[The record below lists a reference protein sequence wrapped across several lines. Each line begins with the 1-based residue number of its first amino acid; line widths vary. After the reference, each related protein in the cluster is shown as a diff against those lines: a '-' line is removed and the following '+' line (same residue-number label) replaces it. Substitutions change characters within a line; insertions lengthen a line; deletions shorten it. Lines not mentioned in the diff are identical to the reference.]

1 MVINH
6 SSLWSPNEAIKDK
19 SQLKKFCKQLEK
31 KHFLKHN
38 IDFESLWKWSVKN
51 PEIFWSEVWNF
62 TKIKG
67 TKGKRI
73 IKKNKVFYKN
83 IFFPE
88 SKLNYSENLLPK
100 KMMKLP

>member
-1 MVINH
+1 MVKNH

-19 SQLKKFCKQLEK
+19 SQLKKFCEQLEK

-38 IDFESLWKWSVKN
+38 VDFENLWKWSVKN

-67 TKGKRI
+67 TKGKM
-73 IKKNKVFYKN
+73 
-83 IFFPE
+83 E
-88 SKLNYSENLLPK
+88 SKIPK
-100 KMMKLP
+100 SCFLVWRNNFLR

>member
-1 MVINH
+1 MVKSR

-38 IDFESLWKWSVKN
+38 VNFENLWKWSVKN

-73 IKKNKVFYKN
+73 IKKKQSILQKYFLSR
-83 IFFPE
+83 I
-88 SKLNYSENLLPK
+88 
-100 KMMKLP
+100 